1 MCPKFCGCG
10 LIPRGNPF
18 VLQAL
23 IRGVR
28 LTPNDLILV
37 ETPPPPPLHWLPL
50 SLYYPQGHIHA
61 QDMHHQQ
68 FVMLVS
74 VSHSQTTYSS
84 PFSYLTSSV
93 GEEGSGTYISYT
105 QFSPTDDVRYKNGGE
120 EAVLLHE
127 TRCPPLR

>member
-10 LIPRGNPF
+10 LIPWGNPF
-18 VLQAL
+18 ILQAL

-37 ETPPPPPLHWLPL
+37 EIPPPPLC
-50 SLYYPQGHIHA
+50 YPQGHIHA

-74 VSHSQTTYSS
+74 VSHSQTTSSS

-93 GEEGSGTYISYT
+93 GEEGSGTYIPYT

-127 TRCPPLR
+127 TRCPPPLC